1 MATRSTPDSSDAG
14 LAAGS
19 RYRRLILALIGIGA
33 AGLLAEL
40 LLLEHFEDT
49 WQWAPVV
56 SLGLTLLTG
65 AAVAVR
71 PGRAT
76 LRAFQV
82 VMVSC
87 VVFGAIGVVLHYTG
101 NSEFELESD
110 PTLSGSKLVWL
121 AVRGAVPVLAPGAL
135 AQLGLLGLLYAYRH
149 PALVRA
155 GAPTSLQETP

>member
-1 MATRSTPDSSDAG
+1 MATRSTPDPT

-19 RYRRLILALIGIGA
+19 RYRQLMLALIGIGA
-33 AGLLAEL
+33 AGLLLEL

-56 SLGLTLLTG
+56 SLGLTLLTA
-65 AAVAVR
+65 AAVAIR

-87 VVFGAIGVVLHYTG
+87 VVFGAIGVALHYTG

-110 PTLSGSKLVWL
+110 PTLSGSKLIWL

-135 AQLGLLGLLYAYRH
+135 AQLGLLGLLYAFRH
-149 PALVRA
+149 PALARA
-155 GAPTSLQETP
+155 GAPTPLQETP